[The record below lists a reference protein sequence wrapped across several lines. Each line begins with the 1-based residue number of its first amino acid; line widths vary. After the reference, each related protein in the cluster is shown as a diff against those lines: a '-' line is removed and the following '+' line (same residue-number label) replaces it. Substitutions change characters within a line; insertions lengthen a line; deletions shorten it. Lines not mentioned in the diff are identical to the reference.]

1 MEQVKTDLMSRT
13 TDRDAL
19 DQQVAVLETQVSL
32 LRNEIQNQTLKAE
45 QYKSELDSVSS
56 EHQALHMA
64 LRTGTPLAHCRS
76 IVGVPGDLLG
86 TPLDDGIALHIT
98 SPHAH
103 AAAAAEGCSHVAEQH
118 AREFPGQQ
126 NPTNQQISVN
136 SLPPLV
142 SSFLLGC
149 CCFLHTCTHTS
160 LPATAQVT

>member
-32 LRNEIQNQTLKAE
+32 LRNEIQNQTRKAE

-103 AAAAAEGCSHVAEQH
+103 AAAAGEAAREQH

-136 SLPPLV
+136 AQPPLV

-160 LPATAQVT
+160 LPATAQVN